1 METIISII
9 TPSFNQA
16 EYINFTIESIISQ
29 KGNFYIDYI
38 IIDGCSTD
46 LSVEIIKKYE
56 KIIKANSKIIK
67 INNNDFHISINPK
80 SIINCKGISYRWIS
94 EKDDGHGE
102 ALNKGFK
109 LAVGDIY
116 CWLNSD
122 DIYFDNT
129 FSIISDIFKKFH
141 YVNWITGLNSII
153 NKDGTEKQLSYLGT
167 YNYRNVF
174 SFLTGDYDFI
184 QQECTFWRKDLW
196 ERAGAKINTDY
207 KLMVDGE
214 LWCRFFLFD
223 EIYHIN
229 KKLAAYRWHDT
240 NRAQKYRNQ
249 VNEEMKKAVKYL
261 VYNTSSKINEVC
273 KSIYENIPFINCH
286 DLNLNFKI
294 IEFSTFTGKWSINE
308 IDFFSYSFKRKSNKL
323 RNLRYEIEE
332 KSAEKYVKDI
342 ELKLFNKNEE
352 LKSINQTINQIINSK
367 SYKLSNLILKP
378 FRKFIN

>member
-1 METIISII
+1 M
-9 TPSFNQA
+9 
-16 EYINFTIESIISQ
+16 
-29 KGNFYIDYI
+29 
-38 IIDGCSTD
+38 
-46 LSVEIIKKYE
+46 
-56 KIIKANSKIIK
+56 
-67 INNNDFHISINPK
+67 
-80 SIINCKGISYRWIS
+80 
-94 EKDDGHGE
+94 
-102 ALNKGFK
+102 
-109 LAVGDIY
+109 
-116 CWLNSD
+116 
-122 DIYFDNT
+122 
-129 FSIISDIFKKFH
+129 
-141 YVNWITGLNSII
+141 
-153 NKDGTEKQLSYLGT
+153 
-167 YNYRNVF
+167 
-174 SFLTGDYDFI
+174 
-184 QQECTFWRKDLW
+184 W